1 MTDLATIDIVG
12 AWVGIFLTMCI
23 LSFLY
28 GDNPF
33 YKLGEHLFIG
43 VSIGYIGVV
52 QFRNNFYVKF
62 DRDLTWWDLAPAALV
77 AMMFVKFASK
87 QLVWLGRFPLA
98 FVIALYAGQSITG
111 LVGSDLGDQI
121 KTASRSLVVHKID
134 LQTADANELSN
145 VPGVSPAIATKLAAE
160 RKDRPFESLDDALSR
175 PSLTD
180 SERADLADERGMLV
194 GTDARATAAGGRNQI
209 DWFGVASQVLLL
221 IALLT
226 GLLYFYFSIAH
237 KGAIGRVSRVGVWIL
252 MIGFG
257 ASFGYT
263 VQGRI
268 ALAIARAQDVRGKFM
283 SPHDA
288 AQIHGEVAAIVS
300 AVIIIAGIWFFGRH
314 EKRRRAGATPP
325 AEAS

>member
-1 MTDLATIDIVG
+1 MTDLATIDIIG

-33 YKLGEHLFIG
+33 YKLAEHLFIG
-43 VSIGYIGVV
+43 VSIGYIVVV
-52 QFRNNFYVKF
+52 QFRNNLYVKVE
-62 DRDLTWWDLAPAALV
+62 RGLGVWDIVPIVLV

-87 QLVWLGRFPLA
+87 RLLWLGRFPLA

-121 KTASRSLVVHKID
+121 KTASRSLIVYKVD
-134 LQTADANELSN
+134 LNSADADKLSQ
-145 VPGVSPAIATKLAAE
+145 VPGVSPAIAAKLAAE
-160 RKDRPFESLDDALSR
+160 AKRQPFTSLDDALSR
-175 PSLTD
+175 PSLTP
-180 SERADLADERGMLV
+180 SEREDLADERGVLV
-194 GTDARATAAGGRNQI
+194 GTEARAAIEGNQV
-209 DWFGVASQVLLL
+209 DWFGVVSQVLLL

-237 KGAIGRVSRVGVWIL
+237 RGAIGRVSRIGVWIL

-268 ALAIARAQDVRGKFM
+268 ALAIARAQDVRGKFV

-288 AQIHGEVAAIVS
+288 AQIHGELAAIVS
-300 AVIIIAGIWFFGRH
+300 AAIIIAGIWLW
-314 EKRRRAGATPP
+314 ERRRAGATPP